1 MGSIILTNKI
11 YGGEGMDY
19 TEQELEYLKKMASSS
34 KQGVANKCACICQ
47 TILASIIAVAYLLEF
62 FKGSRGLVYSLIV
75 CALCWIPV
83 IIAWVFYNQNH
94 SAPNSI
100 MRAIGIGFTA
110 LYTVLLFTANNNL
123 VFSYVFAMLLVLLL
137 FNKMSFILIIGI
149 GAALENII
157 DIIIRVAQGYTEPTD
172 IVSYEIQGLLVI
184 LCVVFFIVVSW
195 CVNMQSEIRQARLT
209 MESKK
214 ISDLLEQVL
223 SISDTVADNVTQVD
237 DKVSSLNTSMG
248 QTLDAMNEVS
258 SGATETA
265 EAIQNQLVKTEE
277 IQRYIAAVEEAT
289 NTIADNMNATSDAI
303 ASGQKQIDNLMN
315 YTMISDKAGNEVAD
329 SLQTFSETTGQM
341 NTITDLINSIASQT
355 SLLALNASIEAARA
369 GEAGRGF
376 AVVASEISNLAN
388 QTTSATGD
396 INNLIAEINSQL
408 GNMVET
414 ISNLIKSNEEQS
426 ASADE
431 TAREFAIIISNINV
445 IKEKSDD
452 LNSIVGKLAS
462 SNNEIVDSIQTVSAI
477 TEEVSAH
484 SNETYSAS
492 EGNQNVLSQVRE
504 LVDTLNESA
513 QKLKETNN
521 K

>member
-1 MGSIILTNKI
+1 MG
-11 YGGEGMDY
+11 Y

-47 TILASIIAVAYLLEF
+47 TVLTSIIGLAYLLEA
-62 FKGSRGLVYSLIV
+62 FKGSRTVGYVALV

-83 IIAWVFYNQNH
+83 VLSWVFYNQNH
-94 SAPNSI
+94 SAPDSI
-100 MRAIGIGFTA
+100 MRTIGIGFTA
-110 LYTVLLFTANNNL
+110 LYTVLIFTANNNL
-123 VFSYVFAMLLVLLL
+123 VFSYIFAMLLVLLL
-137 FNKMSFILIIGI
+137 FNKMRFILIIGI

-157 DIIIRVAQGYTEPTD
+157 DIIIRAAQGHTEPTD
-172 IVSYEIQGLLVI
+172 IVSYEIQGLLVV
-184 LCVVFFIVVSW
+184 LCVIFFIVVSW

-223 SISDTVADNVTQVD
+223 EISDNVAKNVTQVD

-258 SGATETA
+258 TGATETA

-277 IQRYIAAVEEAT
+277 IQEYIASVENAT
-289 NTIADNMNATSDAI
+289 NTIANNMQSTSDAI
-303 ASGQKQIDNLMN
+303 VSGQKQIDNLMKL
-315 YTMISDKAGNEVAD
+315 TEISDKAGNEVAT
-329 SLQTFSETTGQM
+329 SLQTFSETTSQM
-341 NTITDLINSIASQT
+341 NTITELIDSIASQT

-414 ISNLIKSNEEQS
+414 IGNLIKSNEEQS

-431 TAREFAIIISNINV
+431 TARDFAIITENING

-452 LNSIVGKLAS
+452 LNSIVVKLAS
-462 SNNEIVDSIQTVSAI
+462 SNKEIVDSIQTVSAI

-492 EGNQNVLSQVRE
+492 EDNQNVLSQVRE

>member
-1 MGSIILTNKI
+1 
-11 YGGEGMDY
+11 MDY
-19 TEQELEYLKKMASSS
+19 TDQELEYLKKMASSS

-47 TILASIIAVAYLLEF
+47 TILTAIIGIAYLAEF
-62 FKGSRGLVYSLIV
+62 FKGSRSGGYVLLVCL
-75 CALCWIPV
+75 LCFVPV
-83 IIAWVFYNQNH
+83 IMAWIFYNQNS

-100 MRAIGIGFTA
+100 MRTIGIGFTA

-123 VFSYVFAMLLVLLL
+123 VFSYVFAMLLILLL
-137 FNKMSFILIIGI
+137 FNKMRFILIIGV

-157 DIIIRVAQGYTEPTD
+157 DIIIRISQGHTESSD
-172 IVSYEIQGLLVI
+172 IVTYEIQGLLVI
-184 LCVVFFIVVSW
+184 LCVIFFIVVSW
-195 CVNMQSEIRQARLT
+195 CVNIQSEIRQARLS

-214 ISDLLEQVL
+214 ISDLLKQVL
-223 SISDTVADNVTQVD
+223 ALSDSVAENVTQVD

-258 SGATETA
+258 TGATETA

-277 IQRYIAAVEEAT
+277 IQGYIESVEEAT
-289 NTIADNMNATSDAI
+289 NTITNNMQTTSAAI
-303 ASGQKQIDNLMN
+303 SSGQEQINNLMK
-315 YTMISDKAGNEVAD
+315 YTEISDKAGKEVAS
-329 SLQTFSETTGQM
+329 SLHTFNETTSQM
-341 NTITDLINSIASQT
+341 NTITELIDSIASQT

-396 INNLIAEINSQL
+396 INNLIAEISSQL
-408 GNMVET
+408 GSMVEN
-414 ISNLIKSNEEQS
+414 INNLIKSNEEQS

-431 TAREFAIIISNINV
+431 TARDFAVIIENIKGIN
-445 IKEKSDD
+445 EKSNE
-452 LNSIVGKLAS
+452 LNSIVAKLAS
-462 SNNEIVDSIQTVSAI
+462 SNKEIVDSIQTVSAI

-484 SNETYSAS
+484 SNETYTAS
-492 EGNQNVLSQVRE
+492 EENQNVLSQVSE
-504 LVDTLNESA
+504 LVDTLNLSA
-513 QKLKETNN
+513 QKLKETNT

>member
-1 MGSIILTNKI
+1 MA
-11 YGGEGMDY
+11 Y
-19 TEQELEYLKKMASSS
+19 TEQELDYLKKMASSS

-47 TILASIIAVAYLLEF
+47 TILSTIIAIAYILELI
-62 FKGSRGLVYSLIV
+62 KGSRELVYVLIV
-75 CALCWIPV
+75 SGLCIIPV
-83 IIAWVFYNQNH
+83 IIAWVFYKKNH

-100 MRAIGIGFTA
+100 MRTIGIGFTA

-137 FNKMSFILIIGI
+137 FNKMRFILIIGI

-157 DIIIRVAQGYTEPTD
+157 DIVIRIAQGNTAPTD
-172 IVSYEIQGLLVI
+172 IVTYEIQGLLVI

-214 ISDLLEQVL
+214 ISDLLAQVL
-223 SISDTVADNVTQVD
+223 SISDSVANNVTQVD
-237 DKVSSLNTSMG
+237 DKVASLNTSMG

-258 SGATETA
+258 TGATETA

-277 IQRYIAAVEEAT
+277 IQNYISAVEEAT
-289 NTIADNMNATSDAI
+289 NTITFNMKATSDAI
-303 ASGQKQIDNLMN
+303 ESGQRQIDNLMQ
-315 YTMISDKAGNEVAD
+315 YTKISDKAGNDVAN

-396 INNLIAEINSQL
+396 INNLISEINAQL

-414 ISNLIKSNEEQS
+414 IGNLIKSNEEQS

-431 TAREFAIIISNINV
+431 TARDFAVIISNVNV

-452 LNSIVGKLAS
+452 LNSIVVKLAS
-462 SNNEIVDSIQTVSAI
+462 SNKEIVDSIQTVSAI

-492 EGNQNVLSQVRE
+492 EDNQSVLMQVRE

>member
-1 MGSIILTNKI
+1 
-11 YGGEGMDY
+11 MDY
-19 TEQELEYLKKMASSS
+19 TEQELDYLKKMASSS

-47 TILASIIAVAYLLEF
+47 TILSSIIGIAYLLEF
-62 FKGSRGLVYSLIV
+62 VKGSRELGYTLIV
-75 CALCWIPV
+75 CALCFIPV
-83 IIAWVFYNQNH
+83 IIAWVFYKQNH

-100 MRAIGIGFTA
+100 MRTIGIGFTA
-110 LYTVLLFTANNNL
+110 LYTILLFTANNNL

-137 FNKMSFILIIGI
+137 FNKMRFILIIGI
-149 GAALENII
+149 GAALENIL
-157 DIIIRVAQGYTEPTD
+157 DIIIRIAQGHTEATE

-214 ISDLLEQVL
+214 ISDLLAQVL
-223 SISDTVADNVTQVD
+223 SISDHVAENVTLVD
-237 DKVSSLNTSMG
+237 DKVSSLDTSMG

-258 SGATETA
+258 TGATETA

-277 IQRYIAAVEEAT
+277 IQNYISLVEEAT
-289 NTIADNMNATSDAI
+289 NTITDNMKATSDAI
-303 ASGQKQIDNLMN
+303 ASGQNQIDNLMR
-315 YTMISDKAGNEVAD
+315 YTQISDKAGNEVAN
-329 SLQTFSETTGQM
+329 SLQTFSDTTGQM

-396 INNLIAEINSQL
+396 INSLITEINSQL
-408 GNMVET
+408 SNMVDT

-431 TAREFAIIISNINV
+431 TAKDFAVIISNINV
-445 IKEKSDD
+445 IKDKSDD
-452 LNSIVGKLAS
+452 LNSIVVKLAS
-462 SNNEIVDSIQTVSAI
+462 SNKEIVDSIQTVSAI

-492 EGNQNVLSQVRE
+492 EDNQNVLIQVRE
-504 LVDTLNESA
+504 LVDTLSESA
-513 QKLKETNN
+513 QQLKETNN

>member
-1 MGSIILTNKI
+1 
-11 YGGEGMDY
+11 MDY
-19 TEQELEYLKKMASSS
+19 TEQELQYLKKMASSS

-47 TILASIIAVAYLLEF
+47 TVLTTIIGIAYLLEF
-62 FKGSRGLVYSLIV
+62 FKGSRSLGYVLLVS
-75 CALCWIPV
+75 ALCWIPV
-83 IIAWVFYNQNH
+83 IIAWIFYNQNH

-100 MRAIGIGFTA
+100 MRTIGIGFTA
-110 LYTVLLFTANNNL
+110 LYTVLIFTANNNL
-123 VFSYVFAMLLVLLL
+123 VFSYLFAMLLVLLL

-157 DIIIRVAQGYTEPTD
+157 DIVIRISQGHTEPTE

-184 LCVVFFIVVSW
+184 LCVIFFIVVSW

-214 ISDLLEQVL
+214 ISDLLGQVL
-223 SISDTVADNVTQVD
+223 SISDAVAENVTQVD
-237 DKVSSLNTSMG
+237 DKVASLNTSMG

-258 SGATETA
+258 TGATETA

-277 IQRYIAAVEEAT
+277 IQNYIASVEDAT
-289 NTIADNMNATSDAI
+289 NTITANMKATSDAI
-303 ASGQKQIDNLMN
+303 ASGQQQIDNLMQ
-315 YTMISDKAGNEVAD
+315 YTKVSDKAGNEVAN

-408 GNMVET
+408 SNMVET
-414 ISNLIKSNEEQS
+414 IGNLIKSNEEQS

-431 TAREFAIIISNINV
+431 TARDFAVIISNVNT

-452 LNSIVGKLAS
+452 LNSIVVKLAS
-462 SNNEIVDSIQTVSAI
+462 SNKEIVDSIQTVSAI

-513 QKLKETNN
+513 QKLKDTNN

>member
-1 MGSIILTNKI
+1 
-11 YGGEGMDY
+11 MDY
-19 TEQELEYLKKMASSS
+19 TEQELNYLKKMASSS

-47 TILASIIAVAYLLEF
+47 TILSTIIGIAYILEY
-62 FKGSRGLVYSLIV
+62 FKESRELWYVLVV
-75 CALCWIPV
+75 CGLCWIPV
-83 IIAWVFYNQNH
+83 VIAWVFYNQNH

-100 MRAIGIGFTA
+100 MRTIGVGFTA
-110 LYTVLLFTANNNL
+110 LYTFLLFTANNNL

-137 FNKMSFILIIGI
+137 FNKMRFILVIGI

-157 DIIIRVAQGYTEPTD
+157 DIIIRVAQGHSEPAD
-172 IVSYEIQGLLVI
+172 IVTYEIQGLLVV

-195 CVNMQSEIRQARLT
+195 CTNMQSEIRQARLT

-214 ISDLLEQVL
+214 ISDLLGQVL
-223 SISDTVADNVTQVD
+223 SISDTVAENVTQVD
-237 DKVSSLNTSMG
+237 DKVASLNTSMG
-248 QTLDAMNEVS
+248 QTLDAMSEVS

-265 EAIQNQLVKTEE
+265 DAIQNQLVKTEE
-277 IQRYIAAVEEAT
+277 IQEYIASVEAAA
-289 NTIADNMNATSDAI
+289 NTITDNMKATSDAI

-315 YTMISDKAGNEVAD
+315 YTAISDKAGNDVAN

-396 INNLIAEINSQL
+396 INNLISEINSQL
-408 GNMVET
+408 TNMVDT
-414 ISNLIKSNEEQS
+414 IGNLIKSNEAQS

-431 TAREFAIIISNINV
+431 TAKDFAAIIAHINA
-445 IKEKSDD
+445 IKDKSDD
-452 LNSIVGKLAS
+452 LNSIVVKLAS

-492 EGNQNVLSQVRE
+492 ESNQDVLSQVSE
-504 LVDTLNESA
+504 LVDTLNESV

>member
-1 MGSIILTNKI
+1 
-11 YGGEGMDY
+11 MDY
-19 TEQELEYLKKMASSS
+19 SEKELDYLKKMASSS

-47 TILASIIAVAYLLEF
+47 TVLTTIIGIAYLLEY
-62 FKGSRGLVYSLIV
+62 FKDSRTLGYVLLV

-83 IIAWVFYNQNH
+83 IMAWVFYNQNH

-100 MRAIGIGFTA
+100 MRTIGIGFTA
-110 LYTVLLFTANNNL
+110 LYTVLIFTANNNL
-123 VFSYVFAMLLVLLL
+123 VFSYIFAMLLVLLL
-137 FNKMSFILIIGI
+137 FNKMRFIVIIGV
-149 GAALENII
+149 GAAVENIA
-157 DIIIRVAQGYTEPTD
+157 DIIVRVSQGHTEPTD
-172 IVSYEIQGLLVI
+172 IVSYEIQGLLVV
-184 LCVVFFIVVSW
+184 LCVIFFIVVSR

-209 MESKK
+209 MESYK
-214 ISDLLEQVL
+214 ISNLLKQVL
-223 SISDTVADNVTQVD
+223 AISDTVAENVTQVD
-237 DKVSSLNTSMG
+237 DKVSSLNASMG

-258 SGATETA
+258 TGATETA

-277 IQRYIAAVEEAT
+277 IQGYIASVEEAT
-289 NTIADNMNATSDAI
+289 KTIAGNMKTTSDAI
-303 ASGQKQIDNLMN
+303 VSGQKQIDNLMKL
-315 YTMISDKAGNEVAD
+315 TEISDKAGNEVAT

-376 AVVASEISNLAN
+376 AVVATEISNLAN

-414 ISNLIKSNEEQS
+414 IGNLIKSNEEQS

-431 TAREFAIIISNINV
+431 TARDFAVITENING
-445 IKEKSDD
+445 IREKSES
-452 LNSIVGKLAS
+452 LNSIVVKLAS
-462 SNNEIVDSIQTVSAI
+462 SNKEIVDSIQTVSAI

-484 SNETYSAS
+484 SNETYNAS
-492 EGNQNVLSQVRE
+492 EDNQSVLIQVRE
-504 LVDTLNESA
+504 LVDVLNESA
-513 QKLKETNN
+513 QQLKETN

>member
-1 MGSIILTNKI
+1 MG
-11 YGGEGMDY
+11 Y
-19 TEQELEYLKKMASSS
+19 TEQDLDYLKKMASSS
-34 KQGVANKCACICQ
+34 KQGIANKCACICQ
-47 TILASIIAVAYLLEF
+47 TVLLSIITIAYLLEAI
-62 FKGSRGLVYSLIV
+62 KGSRSFGYVIVV
-75 CALCWIPV
+75 CALCIVPMILSWT
-83 IIAWVFYNQNH
+83 FYKKNH

-100 MRAIGIGFTA
+100 MRTIGIGFTL

-123 VFSYVFAMLLVLLL
+123 VFAYVFAMLLVLLL
-137 FNKMSFILIIGI
+137 FNKMRFILIIGV

-157 DIIIRVAQGYTEPTD
+157 DIIIRAAQGHTEAAD
-172 IVSYEIQGLLVI
+172 IVSYEIQGLLVV

-223 SISDTVADNVTQVD
+223 AISDSVAANVTQVD
-237 DKVSSLNTSMG
+237 DKVASLNTSMG
-248 QTLDAMNEVS
+248 QTLTAMSEVS
-258 SGATETA
+258 TGATETA
-265 EAIQNQLVKTEE
+265 DAIQIQLVQTEE
-277 IQRYIAAVEEAT
+277 IQGYISSVEEAT
-289 NTIADNMNATSDAI
+289 NTIAYNMQTTSEAI
-303 ASGQKQIDNLMN
+303 ASGQKQIDTL
-315 YTMISDKAGNEVAD
+315 IRLAEVSDKAGNEVAT

-396 INNLIAEINSQL
+396 INNLIAKINSQL
-408 GNMVET
+408 GSMVET
-414 ISNLIKSNEEQS
+414 IGNLIKSNEEQS
-426 ASADE
+426 VSADE
-431 TAREFAIIISNINV
+431 TARDFAVIIDNING
-445 IKEKSDD
+445 IKEKSDE
-452 LNSIVGKLAS
+452 LNSIVVKLAT
-462 SNNEIVDSIQTVSAI
+462 SNKEIVESIQTVSAI

-484 SNETYSAS
+484 SSETYTAS
-492 EGNQNVLSQVRE
+492 EDNQSVLSQVRE
-504 LVDTLNESA
+504 LVETLNVNA

>member
-1 MGSIILTNKI
+1 
-11 YGGEGMDY
+11 MDY
-19 TEQELEYLKKMASSS
+19 TDQELAYLKKMASSS

-47 TILASIIAVAYLLEF
+47 TVLTTIIAIAYLLEF
-62 FKGSRGLVYSLIV
+62 FKGSRSGGYVILV

-83 IIAWVFYNQNH
+83 ILAWFFYNQNN

-100 MRAIGIGFTA
+100 MRTIGVGFTA

-123 VFSYVFAMLLVLLL
+123 VFSYVFAMLLILLL
-137 FNKMSFILIIGI
+137 FNKMRFILIIGV

-157 DIIIRVAQGYTEPTD
+157 DIIIRISQGHVESAD
-172 IVSYEIQGLLVI
+172 IVTYEIQGLLVI
-184 LCVVFFIVVSW
+184 LCVIFFIVVSW
-195 CVNMQSEIRQARLT
+195 CVNVQSEIRQARLS

-214 ISDLLEQVL
+214 ISDLLQQVL
-223 SISDTVADNVTQVD
+223 SLSDSVAENVTQVD

-248 QTLDAMNEVS
+248 QTLNAMSEVS
-258 SGATETA
+258 TGATETA
-265 EAIQNQLVKTEE
+265 EAIQNQLIKTEE
-277 IQRYIAAVEEAT
+277 IQGYIESVEEAT
-289 NTIADNMNATSDAI
+289 STITNNMQTTSEAI
-303 ASGQKQIDNLMN
+303 SSGQQQINNLMR
-315 YTMISDKAGNEVAD
+315 YTEISDKAGKEVAT
-329 SLQTFSETTGQM
+329 SLQTFNETTSQM
-341 NTITDLINSIASQT
+341 NTITELIDSIASQT

-376 AVVASEISNLAN
+376 AVVATEISNLAN

-396 INNLIAEINSQL
+396 INSLIAEINSQL
-408 GNMVET
+408 GSMVDT

-431 TAREFAIIISNINV
+431 TAKNFAIIIENISGIN
-445 IKEKSDD
+445 EKTNE
-452 LNSIVGKLAS
+452 LNSIVVKLAS
-462 SNNEIVDSIQTVSAI
+462 SNKEIVESIQTVSAI

-492 EGNQNVLSQVRE
+492 EDNQYVLSQVSE
-504 LVDTLNESA
+504 LVDTLNLSA

>member
-1 MGSIILTNKI
+1 MG
-11 YGGEGMDY
+11 Y

-47 TILASIIAVAYLLEF
+47 TILTTLIGVAYLLEAI
-62 FKGSRGLVYSLIV
+62 KGSRTIGYVALVCV
-75 CALCWIPV
+75 LCWAPV
-83 IIAWVFYNQNH
+83 VIAWIFYNQNH
-94 SAPNSI
+94 SAPDSI
-100 MRAIGIGFTA
+100 MRTIGIGFTA
-110 LYTVLLFTANNNL
+110 LYTVLIFTANNNL
-123 VFSYVFAMLLVLLL
+123 VFSYIFAMLLVLLL
-137 FNKMSFILIIGI
+137 FNKMRFILIIGI

-157 DIIIRVAQGYTEPTD
+157 DIIIRVAQGHTEPTD
-172 IVSYEIQGLLVI
+172 IVSYEIQGLLVV
-184 LCVVFFIVVSW
+184 LCVIFFIVVSW

-223 SISDTVADNVTQVD
+223 EISDNVAKNVTQVD

-258 SGATETA
+258 TGATETA

-277 IQRYIAAVEEAT
+277 IQEYIASVENAT
-289 NTIADNMNATSDAI
+289 NTIANNMQSTSDAI
-303 ASGQKQIDNLMN
+303 VSGQKQIDNLMKL
-315 YTMISDKAGNEVAD
+315 TEISDKAGNEVAT
-329 SLQTFSETTGQM
+329 SLQTFSETTSQM
-341 NTITDLINSIASQT
+341 NTITELIDSIASQT

-414 ISNLIKSNEEQS
+414 IGNLIKSNEEQS

-431 TAREFAIIISNINV
+431 TARDFAIITENING

-452 LNSIVGKLAS
+452 LNSIVVKLAS
-462 SNNEIVDSIQTVSAI
+462 SNKEIVDSIQTVSAI

-492 EGNQNVLSQVRE
+492 EDNQNVLSQVRE